1 MGRPD
6 YTLIQRQQRTI
17 GDNVGETGLWVRY
30 VSADAE
36 NAISAGAGI
45 TPSAYMLQSVITG
58 LFSPATNALAELYN
72 VGGQFVA
79 GDMAA
84 TLVDCRPAP
93 NDQVVWR
100 GVNYRVLTDPLQQQI
115 LGRSAYRFI
124 LRRGMP
130 TG

>member
-6 YTLIQRQQRTI
+6 FTLIQRQQRAI
-17 GDNVGETGLWVRY
+17 ADHVGETAQWTRY
-30 VSADAE
+30 VSADTYAPL
-36 NAISAGAGI
+36 SAAAGI
-45 TPSAYMLQSVITG
+45 APSAYMLQSVITG

-84 TLVDCRPAP
+84 TLVDCRPSP

-100 GVNYRVLTDPLQQQI
+100 GVNYRVLTDPIQQQI
-115 LGRSAYRFI
+115 AGRSAYRFI
-124 LRRGMP
+124 LRRGM
-130 TG
+130 